1 MIRNLVLVRLK
12 PGYDPAEVADIQQ
25 AFRDLNC
32 PGTHRYTVGDD
43 LGLREGN
50 WSFAIVA
57 DFAGPDAYRGYDADA
72 AHNAARA
79 RLAPLADQIAR
90 IQIELPG

>member
-1 MIRNLVLVRLK
+1 MVRLK
-12 PGYDPAEVADIQQ
+12 PDQDATEVAELQEV
-25 AFRDLNC
+25 FRNLNC
-32 PGTHRYTVGDD
+32 PGTVSYTIGSD

-57 DFAGPDAYRGYDADA
+57 DFIDTAAYRAYDLDA

-79 RLAPLADQIAR
+79 RLAPMLAEAARVQFQIPDA
-90 IQIELPG
+90 